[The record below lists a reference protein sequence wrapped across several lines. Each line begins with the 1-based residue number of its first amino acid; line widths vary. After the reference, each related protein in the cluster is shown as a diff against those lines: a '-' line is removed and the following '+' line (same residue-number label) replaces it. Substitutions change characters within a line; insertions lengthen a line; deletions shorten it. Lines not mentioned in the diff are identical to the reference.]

1 MNKELE
7 ARFDLR
13 VNKNLKD
20 KFIRYC
26 KSKKLTLSD
35 AGRDALTT
43 YVFSKTLIDTMVINL
58 QNPSF
63 FKDFNNI
70 YPVLPEDLK
79 NALNNLLAPEEE
91 KLVKSTPPQ
100 LLNSVNVITD
110 RGQKAL
116 KRLL

>member
-35 AGRDALTT
+35 AGRDALMS
-43 YVFSKTLIDTMVINL
+43 YVYSRTFVDTMIINL
-58 QNPSF
+58 QNPPF
-63 FKDFNNI
+63 FKEFNSI
-70 YPVLPEDLK
+70 YFILPEDLR

-91 KLVKSTPPQ
+91 KLIKSTPPQ

-116 KRLL
+116 KKIL